1 MKQKILFMVI
11 NMNIGGTE
19 KALLNMI
26 DEINPNEFEVTILM
40 LEKYGGFLNQIPQ
53 WVNVKY
59 VKNYEYIKEIYSK
72 PPFKVSKE
80 LINLGELKKGFNIG
94 FSHLIYKLT
103 NDRSTYFKY
112 ILKDCGD
119 LNEEYDIAIAYAGPM
134 DLISY
139 YVINKINANKKVQWI
154 HFDVTKISFD
164 KKFIKKLYS
173 KFDKVFV
180 VSKEAK
186 EKLDNLIPSL
196 TSKTEVFHNIV
207 SKNKIHNM
215 ANIGDGFEDEFDGTR
230 ILTVGRLSE
239 EKGQTLIPKLVKRL
253 VDDNFNI
260 KWYCIG
266 DGESRKEIENM
277 IEQFN
282 IHKELILLGTQ
293 SNPYP
298 FIKNSDIYV
307 QTSKHEGYCITLAE
321 AKLLAKPII
330 TTNFVGAREQIE
342 NGKNGIIVNFSE
354 DELYE
359 SIKKLILNEKLR
371 IKFSE
376 NLLLN
381 TYSNNKEINKLYEFM
396 K

>member
-1 MKQKILFMVI
+1 MKSVLIVTNKMV
-11 NMNIGGTE
+11 MGGIE
-19 KALLNMI
+19 KSLISLVNSFDKSKYKVTVFLMEYGGELI
-26 DEINPNEFEVTILM
+26 DEIPKDVSVNIIPSINDTVVKRIKRGLKDKDLFQALSIAYYSILTK
-40 LEKYGGFLNQIPQ
+40 LTKKSYKGA
-53 WVNVKY
+53 Y
-59 VKNYEYIKEIYSK
+59 YYSK
-72 PPFKVSKE
+72 ILNKPKE
-80 LINLGELKKGFNIG
+80 
-94 FSHLIYKLT
+94 
-103 NDRSTYFKY
+103 TY
-112 ILKDCGD
+112 D
-119 LNEEYDIAIAYAGPM
+119 LA
-134 DLISY
+134 ISY
-139 YVINKINANKKVQWI
+139 YTPLGFPTGYVVNNIKSKKKIAFIHGDMDQYKNIKYLKNIVYMYKKYYGKY
-154 HFDVTKISFD
+154 DKIFCVSKD
-164 KKFIKKLYS
+164 AQKKFIKYFPTLET
-173 KFDKVFV
+173 KVDIFFNILNNTEI
-180 VSKEAK
+180 KAK
-186 EKLDNLIPSL
+186 SLECGFNDNFNGIR
-196 TSKTEVFHNIV
+196 IV
-207 SKNKIHNM
+207 
-215 ANIGDGFEDEFDGTR
+215 
-230 ILTVGRLSE
+230 TVGRLSE
-239 EKGQTLIPKLVKRL
+239 EKCQILIPKLVKRL

-293 SNPYP
+293 SNPYS

-330 TTNFVGAREQIE
+330 TTDFVGAREQIE

>member
-103 NDRSTYFKY
+103 NDRSAYFKY

-119 LNEEYDIAIAYAGPM
+119 LNEEYDIAVAYAGPM

-139 YVINKINANKKVQWI
+139 YVINKINAKKKIQWI

-239 EKGQTLIPKLVKRL
+239 EKGQDMIIPVVAKLKEEGYNIRWYIIGEGNLRTKCESLIKKYKL
-253 VDDNFNI
+253 
-260 KWYCIG
+260 
-266 DGESRKEIENM
+266 ESEVV
-277 IEQFN
+277 
-282 IHKELILLGTQ
+282 LLGSTD
-293 SNPYP
+293 NPY
-298 FIKNSDIYV
+298 KYMKECDIYV
-307 QTSKHEGYCITLAE
+307 QTSIHEGYCITLAE
-321 AKLLAKPII
+321 VKKLYKPII
-330 TTNFVGAREQIE
+330 TTNFISAKEHIHNNF
-342 NGKNGIIVNFSE
+342 NGLIVDVSKEGI
-354 DELYE
+354 YKG
-359 SIKKLILNEKLR
+359 IKKLLDNNDIKICFESNLR
-371 IKFSE
+371 KV
-376 NLLLN
+376 N
-381 TYSNNKEINKLYEFM
+381 
-396 K
+396 

>member
-26 DEINPNEFEVTILM
+26 DEIDPNKFEVTILM
-40 LEKYGGFLNQIPQ
+40 LEEYGGFLNQIPQ

-119 LNEEYDIAIAYAGPM
+119 LNEEYDRAVAYAGPM

-139 YVINKINANKKVQWI
+139 YVINKINAKKKVQWI

-207 SKNKIHNM
+207 SKNKIKNL
-215 ANIGDGFEDEFDGTR
+215 AYIGEGFEDEFDGTR
-230 ILTVGRLSE
+230 ILTVGRLSR
-239 EKGQTLIPKLVKRL
+239 EKGQDITIPILARL
-253 VDDNFNI
+253 KGEGYNVR
-260 KWYCIG
+260 WYCIG
-266 DGESRKEIENM
+266 DGNLKEECKDLISKYNLENDY
-277 IEQFN
+277 
-282 IHKELILLGTQ
+282 ILLGTK
-293 SNPYP
+293 SNPY
-298 FIKNSDIYV
+298 KYMKECDIYV
-307 QTSKHEGYCITLAE
+307 QPSRYEGYCTTTLE
-321 AKLLAKPII
+321 AKYLSKPII
-330 TTNFVGAREQIE
+330 VTDVNGMREQIQ
-342 NGKNGIIVNFSE
+342 NNVNGIIVE
-354 DELYE
+354 DESEGIYN
-359 SIKKLILNEKLR
+359 SIRLLLDNNKFKNMIINNLENEENSSRSEIEKLY
-371 IKFSE
+371 K
-376 NLLLN
+376 
-381 TYSNNKEINKLYEFM
+381 
-396 K
+396 

>member
-1 MKQKILFMVI
+1 MKKSILFMII

-40 LEKYGGFLNQIPQ
+40 LEEYGGFLNQIPQ
-53 WVNVKY
+53 WVNIKY
-59 VKNYEYIKEIYSK
+59 VNNYASIKDIYSNS
-72 PPFKVSKE
+72 PFKVSKQ
-80 LINLGELKKGFNIG
+80 LIYTGNLIKGFNIG

-103 NDRSTYFKY
+103 NDRSVYFKY

-119 LNEEYDIAIAYAGPM
+119 LNEEYDIAVAYAGPM

-139 YVINKINANKKVQWI
+139 YVINKINAKKKIQWI

-253 VDDNFNI
+253 VDDNLKI

-293 SNPYP
+293 SNPYS

>member
-1 MKQKILFMVI
+1 MKKKILFMVI

-164 KKFIKKLYS
+164 KKFIKKLYY
-173 KFDKVFV
+173 KFNKVFV

-239 EKGQTLIPKLVKRL
+239 EKGQDMIIPVVAKLKEEGYNIRWYIIGEGNLRAKCESLIKNYNL
-253 VDDNFNI
+253 
-260 KWYCIG
+260 
-266 DGESRKEIENM
+266 ESEVV
-277 IEQFN
+277 
-282 IHKELILLGTQ
+282 LLGSTD
-293 SNPYP
+293 NPY
-298 FIKNSDIYV
+298 KYMRECDIYV
-307 QTSKHEGYCITLAE
+307 QTSIHEGYCITLAE
-321 AKLLAKPII
+321 AKKLYKPII
-330 TTNFVGAREQIE
+330 TTNFISAKEHIHNNF
-342 NGKNGIIVNFSE
+342 NGLIVDVSKEGI
-354 DELYE
+354 YKG
-359 SIKKLILNEKLR
+359 IK
-371 IKFSE
+371 
-376 NLLLN
+376 NLLDNNDIKICFESNLRKLN
-381 TYSNNKEINKLYEFM
+381 
-396 K
+396 

>member
-1 MKQKILFMVI
+1 MDQYKNIKYLKNIVYMYKKYYGKYDKIFC
-11 NMNIGGTE
+11 
-19 KALLNMI
+19 
-26 DEINPNEFEVTILM
+26 
-40 LEKYGGFLNQIPQ
+40 
-53 WVNVKY
+53 
-59 VKNYEYIKEIYSK
+59 
-72 PPFKVSKE
+72 VSK
-80 LINLGELKKGFNIG
+80 
-94 FSHLIYKLT
+94 
-103 NDRSTYFKY
+103 D
-112 ILKDCGD
+112 
-119 LNEEYDIAIAYAGPM
+119 A
-134 DLISY
+134 
-139 YVINKINANKKVQWI
+139 Q
-154 HFDVTKISFD
+154 
-164 KKFIKKLYS
+164 KKFIKYFPTLET
-173 KFDKVFV
+173 KVDIFFNILNNTEI
-180 VSKEAK
+180 KAK
-186 EKLDNLIPSL
+186 SLECGFNDNFNGIR
-196 TSKTEVFHNIV
+196 IV
-207 SKNKIHNM
+207 
-215 ANIGDGFEDEFDGTR
+215 
-230 ILTVGRLSE
+230 TVGRLSE
-239 EKGQTLIPKLVKRL
+239 EKDQILIPKLVKRL

-330 TTNFVGAREQIE
+330 TTDFVGAREQIE